1 MMSLKN
7 SFPEGGVV
15 AVLDESPILADA
27 LSNLF
32 AANAEAGMEA
42 EAFTWDRLAE
52 LRRLAPRIL
61 VLDPVQVEGDLEAF
75 VTGLRG
81 SMPDLI
87 LIGYASA
94 LPETT
99 ARTCMRMGFRAL
111 LPKTAAQPQLRR
123 ALSVV
128 LQGGVYVDRR
138 FGPYILNAPP
148 RPQEAGGE
156 AQLSAREAMVLK
168 RIAGGLSHKQ
178 VAAEIGVSAKTID
191 TYRARGMR
199 KLGLADRSALVR
211 HAIANDWFD

>member
-7 SFPEGGVV
+7 CFPAGGIV
-15 AVLDESPILADA
+15 AVLDESPIFADA

-32 AANAEAGMEA
+32 AGNAEAGMKA
-42 EAFTWDRLAE
+42 EGFTWDRLAE
-52 LRRLAPRIL
+52 LRRMAPTIL
-61 VLDPVQVEGDLEAF
+61 VLDPVQVVGDLEAF
-75 VTGLRG
+75 VIALRG
-81 SMPDLI
+81 SLPDLI

-94 LPETT
+94 LPEAM

-138 FGPYILNAPP
+138 FSPYILNAPT
-148 RPQEAGGE
+148 RSQETEGE
-156 AQLSAREAMVLK
+156 AQLSEREAMVL
-168 RIAGGLSHKQ
+168 KQ
-178 VAAEIGVSAKTID
+178 VAAEIGISTKTID